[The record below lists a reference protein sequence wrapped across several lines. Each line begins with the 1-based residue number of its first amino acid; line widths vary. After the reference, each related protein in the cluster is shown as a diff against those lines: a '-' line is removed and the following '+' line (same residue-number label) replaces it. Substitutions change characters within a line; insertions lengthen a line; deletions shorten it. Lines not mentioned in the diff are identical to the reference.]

1 MSADGLMQAEQ
12 TLAAMLQAIPELVVV
27 HGPET
32 ATYRLLAGVARK
44 AVAAAFSS
52 VEPQAVRFGDF
63 GPIVFPFRSMGAITS
78 LDLFGL
84 DELLMFGFYLRQR
97 ARYSRVLDIGANI
110 GLHSL
115 LLSRCGF
122 QVDCFEPDPRTCAVL
137 RTTLAANDCRT
148 VRVHEAAVSSRS
160 GTTEFIR
167 VLGNTT
173 GSHIAGAKQQPY
185 GELERLVVR
194 TVAIGELLA
203 EVDFMK
209 LDAEGHE
216 ADILCATTREH
227 WKKAEAMVE
236 IGSAANAEAVE
247 RHMAAI
253 GVNLFAQRLGWSR
266 VRSAADMPQSYRDG
280 SVFISNCET
289 MPW

>member
-1 MSADGLMQAEQ
+1 MAADRLMQAEQ

-44 AVAAAFSS
+44 EVAAAFSS

-84 DELLMFGFYLRQR
+84 DELLMFAFYLRQR
-97 ARYSRVLDIGANI
+97 ARYRRVLDIGANI

-115 LLSRCGF
+115 LLARCGF
-122 QVDCFEPDPRTCAVL
+122 QVDCFEPDPLTCAVL
-137 RTTLAANDCRT
+137 RNTLAANDCRT

-216 ADILCATTREH
+216 ADILCATKREH
-227 WKKAEAMVE
+227 WEVAEAMVE

-253 GVNLFAQRLGWSR
+253 GVNLFAQRRGWSR

-280 SVFISNCET
+280 SVFISKRET